1 MGFKRDRLGWV
12 GLSQVRSVVE
22 DVTEYVFSC
31 PAKIIRCFTHRPVFW
46 NAACSTLRL
55 LWICA
60 PKSGVG
66 HSTPTFGSTRPTES
80 PNHGRQRLYSSLRLE
95 DTATL
100 EDDTHQRSAFGLRDE

>member
-46 NAACSTLRL
+46 NCMQYITIAMDLRTKVWSWSL
-55 LWICA
+55 YSHFLI
-60 PKSGVG
+60 
-66 HSTPTFGSTRPTES
+66 HSTYRIIKSREMKIGLKFEI
-80 PNHGRQRLYSSLRLE
+80 GRHCHFRR
-95 DTATL
+95 
-100 EDDTHQRSAFGLRDE
+100 